1 MNQRRPRLG
10 DILDDY
16 CPRERRLTNHAIV
29 AMVEDEVKLTRCTT
43 CDTEH
48 DFKHGK
54 MPTLRR
60 KKDAVSAAY
69 KEVLAA
75 VTGETATPTIAAPA
89 ALRDEAADAA
99 SAVGPPPEPAVEGAA
114 LPAAA
119 VMRADE
125 PRTAAGD
132 RKTEDAVES
141 EVRVA
146 GKAEDGRVHRR
157 LIRATL
163 PRPENHVPDRPVPEF
178 TMRQPTDRGGKFR
191 GGAGRGM
198 GGRHAGGRGGGQ
210 HGGQSRGPV
219 FGRPP
224 GHGGGQPGNRV
235 SGRGDGQRPHRGG
248 QPGRP
253 GKKPSK

>member
-29 AMVEDEVKLTRCTT
+29 AMVEDEVRLTRCTT

-60 KKDAVSAAY
+60 KKDAVSTAY

-75 VTGETATPTIAAPA
+75 VTGETVTPTIVAPG
-89 ALRDEAADAA
+89 ALRDEVADAA
-99 SAVGPPPEPAVEGAA
+99 APVAPRPEPAVEATT
-114 LPAAA
+114 LPAPA
-119 VMRADE
+119 VGRADE
-125 PRTAAGD
+125 APTSAGD
-132 RKTEDAVES
+132 QATGDVVES
-141 EVRVA
+141 DAGGA

-163 PRPENHVPDRPVPEF
+163 PRLENHVPDRPVPEF

-210 HGGQSRGPV
+210 HGGQARGPV

-224 GHGGGQPGNRV
+224 GNRGGQPGNRV
-235 SGRGDGQRPHRGG
+235 SGPGDAHRPHRGG
-248 QPGRP
+248 QSGRP
-253 GKKPSK
+253 GKKHSK